1 MPKVIEL
8 ILVIEFRDDV
18 LKAIEGREHDHEDET
33 KIGDSKILL
42 SSCEWIH
49 DLNYERTY
57 WEYDI
62 YKMRKEILPDRNSA
76 CRLYALRS
84 DRSTFN

>member
-8 ILVIEFRDDV
+8 ILVIEFGDDV

-42 SSCEWIH
+42 SSCE
-49 DLNYERTY
+49 
-57 WEYDI
+57 
-62 YKMRKEILPDRNSA
+62 
-76 CRLYALRS
+76 
-84 DRSTFN
+84 